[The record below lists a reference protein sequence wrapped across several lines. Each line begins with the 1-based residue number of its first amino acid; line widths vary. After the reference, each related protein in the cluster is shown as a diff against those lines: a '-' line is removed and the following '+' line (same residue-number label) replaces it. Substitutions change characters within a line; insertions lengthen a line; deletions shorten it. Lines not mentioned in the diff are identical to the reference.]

1 MPTAGLCLAQ
11 VVEERCEYR
20 VNPENSN
27 WTEVKREAWVSSS
40 LFGVSRAIQVSSS
53 SKAAARPCSTL
64 ALRWFLHFPFVHTP
78 ILMSFWGTQNHH
90 CESHCD
96 WQSTRGCV

>member
-1 MPTAGLCLAQ
+1 MPTAVLCFAQ

-53 SKAAARPCSTL
+53 SKAAAQPPLYPFLVLIFTPFPVVPPHPHEL
-64 ALRWFLHFPFVHTP
+64 LRLPEP
-78 ILMSFWGTQNHH
+78 SL
-90 CESHCD
+90 
-96 WQSTRGCV
+96 

>member
-1 MPTAGLCLAQ
+1 MLTAGLCLVQ

-40 LFGVSRAIQVSSS
+40 LFGVSRAIQVSTAWAV
-53 SKAAARPCSTL
+53 KLLLPAALPFPCAGFHTL
-64 ALRWFLHFPFVHTP
+64 SFCSPPTP
-78 ILMSFWGTQNHH
+78 ILMS
-90 CESHCD
+90 S
-96 WQSTRGCV
+96 